1 MTKVVK
7 TTFEEEQKQKED
19 AWLKLTP
26 NQRLEIAF
34 KISEMTRK
42 SGVNYS
48 YKGMK
53 VKISRPA

>member
-1 MTKVVK
+1 MIKVFK
-7 TTFEEEQKQKED
+7 TTFEEELKQKEE

-26 NQRLEIAF
+26 YQRLAIAF

-48 YKGMK
+48 YEGMK
-53 VKISRPA
+53 VKIARQK